1 MDREFEAQAA
11 KCGSLSD
18 MRAKA
23 VKCPEFRTT
32 AIDSISHVKVL
43 LTQVFERL
51 KLKGE
56 NFQAVT
62 AATSEEIEALWSVI
76 TDIDPSVDPR
86 EPLKIATI
94 KKKPKLEAFIYHCC
108 VRRHY
113 FFEIKKC
120 GKSDCDICEKPCLST
135 DTFQALHSFPDP
147 VPGTDG
153 HYLPFSKGFGTKT
166 SEKHRPFLQKKT
178 LRRKM
183 LSFSFNLRHVQNVN
197 MMLQCDECNMWR
209 LLYYQV
215 KLNSSE
221 KAKLSSI
228 LDDFTFTCGASLQDL
243 EMEGRLADM
252 CTRDLSCNDVVE
264 KLYYTAKYSSP
275 VDSAVLSAV

>member
-1 MDREFEAQAA
+1 
-11 KCGSLSD
+11 
-18 MRAKA
+18 
-23 VKCPEFRTT
+23 
-32 AIDSISHVKVL
+32 VL

-120 GKSDCDICEKPCLST
+120 GKSDCDTCEKPCLHFKRCT
-135 DTFQALHSFPDP
+135 PFQTANTFPSPKFLEPKHLKSI
-147 VPGTDG
+147 G
-153 HYLPFSKGFGTKT
+153 LPF
-166 SEKHRPFLQKKT
+166 
-178 LRRKM
+178 RRK
-183 LSFSFNLRHVQNVN
+183 L
-197 MMLQCDECNMWR
+197 
-209 LLYYQV
+209 
-215 KLNSSE
+215 
-221 KAKLSSI
+221 
-228 LDDFTFTCGASLQDL
+228 
-243 EMEGRLADM
+243 
-252 CTRDLSCNDVVE
+252 
-264 KLYYTAKYSSP
+264 
-275 VDSAVLSAV
+275 